1 MHASSTARYEHEAIV
16 AGNRLHLLPDG
27 PERLDALIDLIAG
40 AKRSLRV
47 LYYIFLDDAAGH
59 RVRDALLAA
68 IDRGVRVSLLVD
80 GFGSV
85 SGDFFQ
91 PLIDGDCDFCR
102 FAPRFGRRY
111 LLRNHQKL
119 VLADEKEVLI
129 GGFNVADD
137 YFGSIEDG
145 AWRDL
150 GLLVSGP
157 SAACLGPYFDA
168 LFAWTQD
175 PKARVRDLRRLLNS
189 SSRTQGELHWLF
201 GGPTRRLSPWA
212 KAVKRDMM
220 RARRLDMIAAYFA
233 PSRAMLRRISGVA
246 RHGEARV
253 ITAALSDNKA
263 TVGAAR
269 HSYARLLR
277 RGVEVYEYQPTK
289 LHSKL
294 FVIDDIVHIGS
305 ANFDMRSLYLN
316 LEMMLR
322 VDDKD
327 FAEQMRRFVDHEIG
341 NSKRITLEQ
350 HQRDKTL
357 LNRILWGL
365 AHFFVVV
372 LDYNVSRRLNFGL
385 DGR

>member
-1 MHASSTARYEHEAIV
+1 MDLPSTDGKELEATI
-16 AGNRLHLLPDG
+16 AGNRLRLLPDG
-27 PERLDALIDLIAG
+27 PERLDALIALIEG
-40 AKRSLRV
+40 ATQSLRV
-47 LYYIFLDDAAGH
+47 LYYIFLDDAAGR

-68 IDRGVRVSLLVD
+68 IGRGVRVSLLVD

-85 SGDFFQ
+85 NGDFFQ

-119 VLADEKEVLI
+119 VLADDQIVLI

-137 YFGSIEDG
+137 YFGTIEEG

-150 GLLVSGP
+150 GLLVDGP
-157 SAACLGPYFDA
+157 STECLGPYFDA

-189 SSRTQGELHWLF
+189 SSRTEGKLNWLF

-220 RARRLDMIAAYFA
+220 SASRLDMIAAYFA

-269 HSYARLLR
+269 HSYSRLLR

-322 VDDKD
+322 IDDKD
-327 FAEQMRRFVDHEIG
+327 LADQMRRFVDHEIKD
-341 NSKRITLEQ
+341 SKRITLEQ

-365 AHFFVVV
+365 AHFIVVV